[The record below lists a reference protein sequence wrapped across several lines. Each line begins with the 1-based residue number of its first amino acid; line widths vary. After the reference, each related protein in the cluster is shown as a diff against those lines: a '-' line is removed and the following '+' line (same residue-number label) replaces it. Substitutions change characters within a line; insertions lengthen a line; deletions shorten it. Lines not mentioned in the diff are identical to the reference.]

1 MQYYQLINR
10 SEKAFPTNKTQ
21 LVRCLNKNMCFTRK
35 KNTQT
40 HVIKPSLFHFQMYI
54 RNEWKLVPSQLHVA
68 RLRCFQN
75 RFQEPYVMLRYL
87 PSTPLFDERF
97 VDYGCNKV
105 QYIDNLRNRVS
116 VVMFKSLLGY
126 MFLYSDSVICHGILL
141 FQSMIVC
148 SY

>member
-105 QYIDNLRNRVS
+105 QYIDNLRNQGISRDVLITS
-116 VVMFKSLLGY
+116 RIYV
-126 MFLYSDSVICHGILL
+126 LYSDSVICHGY
-141 FQSMIVC
+141 C
-148 SY
+148 SS